1 MFTLEG
7 KAGPLSRRR
16 QPQSVCASKDFL
28 LLPSPPS
35 FDTVEGHIIP
45 LTLQW
50 LFSAFYRAILF
61 DSPAAA
67 AAQAVETLKRKY
79 KMSLN
84 WTKKGNWRFLTYSEC
99 YLCHI
104 KDEPIISILNKL

>member
-1 MFTLEG
+1 M
-7 KAGPLSRRR
+7 
-16 QPQSVCASKDFL
+16 CASKDFFT
-28 LLPSPPS
+28 PPS

-67 AAQAVETLKRKY
+67 AAQAVEMLKRKY

-84 WTKKGNWRFLTYSEC
+84 WTKWVIGDFYLIQNPTYA
-99 YLCHI
+99 
-104 KDEPIISILNKL
+104 KFIISILYL

>member
-7 KAGPLSRRR
+7 KAAGPLSRRR
-16 QPQSVCASKDFL
+16 QSLCVCASKDFFT
-28 LLPSPPS
+28 PPS

-61 DSPAAA
+61 DSPATA
-67 AAQAVETLKRKY
+67 AAQAVE
-79 KMSLN
+79 M
-84 WTKKGNWRFLTYSEC
+84 
-99 YLCHI
+99 
-104 KDEPIISILNKL
+104 